1 MFKTPNTIVHTLLL
15 GTVFTFLY
23 SAYVILFGLKLRKWD
38 NNAPGLC
45 YDTKGISTPDSRHPD
60 LDYVYLALT
69 SFYLLGSLLLC
80 LKPARESLLSRLR
93 QAGVT
98 ERQGPRVLR
107 LVYALIYAFGTAVP
121 VCGLSGL
128 SGLWSLG
135 PKYSRQY
142 EKMMQKIKSRIY
154 LLGERLPKW
163 HVVLQFASRV
173 RNYINFYGGHVE
185 AGASLSVLSLA
196 IVQYPVHG
204 YMLFALRHSNEA
216 YLSGDS
222 ESSWG
227 FGQVVALVLV
237 AATIMDCVRS
247 IISKCCTAGD

>member
-1 MFKTPNTIVHTLLL
+1 MHTLLL

-23 SAYVILFGLKLRKWD
+23 SAYVILFGLKLRDWD
-38 NNAPGLC
+38 DNAPGLC
-45 YDTKGISTPDSRHPD
+45 YDTKGISTPESRHPD

-69 SFYLLGSLLLC
+69 SIYLLSSLVLC
-80 LKPARESLLSRLR
+80 LKPARESLLSQLR

-107 LVYALIYAFGTAVP
+107 SVYVLIYAFGTAVP
-121 VCGLSGL
+121 VYGLYALSGL
-128 SGLWSLG
+128 SGPWSLG
-135 PKYSRQY
+135 LEYPQQY
-142 EKMMQKIKSRIY
+142 EKIKRNIKRRINW
-154 LLGERLPKW
+154 LGEKIPQL
-163 HVVLQFASRV
+163 HVVAPFAWRV
-173 RNYINFYGGHVE
+173 RDYIAFYGDHVE
-185 AGASLSVLSLA
+185 AEASLLVLSLA
-196 IVQYPVHG
+196 MVQYPVHG

-222 ESSWG
+222 ENSWG

-247 IISKCCTAGD
+247 IISKCSTAGD